1 MKLALILALLLS
13 VPPVVRWLC
22 AKNNPRARR
31 VGWKYKSCSGLSAFY
46 CSVLC
51 CKLIS
56 APLGE
61 DCIKTIVSCNFGLPL
76 TALMGCY
83 SGNAKWVDISFCL
96 HASFPRLLQK
106 CLVVQS
112 AGSVTVSNR
121 LIRPG
126 SRANEAGAC
135 IWRATEVQISFSE
148 GDFGQDSITPIP
160 NKSSLDGPAPL
171 LCTDWVDAQSSL
183 SRAWCKCCSVVPK

>member
-1 MKLALILALLLS
+1 M
-13 VPPVVRWLC
+13 
-22 AKNNPRARR
+22 
-31 VGWKYKSCSGLSAFY
+31 GWKYKSCSGLSAFY

-96 HASFPRLLQK
+96 HASFPLSAAEMTGRAK
-106 CLVVQS
+106 CWLSHCQQQAYQAWVQ
-112 AGSVTVSNR
+112 G
-121 LIRPG
+121 
-126 SRANEAGAC
+126 
-135 IWRATEVQISFSE
+135 
-148 GDFGQDSITPIP
+148 
-160 NKSSLDGPAPL
+160 K
-171 LCTDWVDAQSSL
+171 
-183 SRAWCKCCSVVPK
+183 